1 MMNLKNLSVIKRSDT
16 GEVRI
21 CEDLDSKTGNRYTVL
36 VLNDHDIVHSVL
48 ETYDDAKAYIEKPA
62 YVDMF
67 SDQGLFFIVFPYV
80 PERSLIKFY
89 MAGSLTLRECE
100 EICVNLIIACMT
112 SNMPWPLLYLLL
124 VQREIQLSQD
134 HRVQFSYNLDLTEF
148 DPEIGESACAVE
160 CAKLLIE
167 LLEAKVSRRANS
179 YFLLK
184 KKIDRQSY
192 EYFKDLYKDLMISR
206 EPLRKGGLLLRLKLW
221 YLRNKD
227 TLFYVLLRVSIVL
240 ALFVLITFLTNLI
253 FGDVPWLRLFIRSF
267 EKIGLESLVQ

>member
-1 MMNLKNLSVIKRSDT
+1 MMKLKNLSVIKRSKT

-21 CEDLDSKTGNRYTVL
+21 CEDLDSKTGNRYSVL
-36 VLNDHDIVHSVL
+36 VLEDHDIVHSVL
-48 ETYDDAKAYIEKPA
+48 ETYDRAKSYIEKPN

-67 SDQGLFFIVFPYV
+67 SDEGLFFIVYPYV
-80 PERSLIKFY
+80 PERPLVKFY
-89 MAGSLTLRECE
+89 MGSTLTLRECE
-100 EICVNLIIACMT
+100 EICVNLIISCMT
-112 SNMPWPLLYLLL
+112 CNLPWPLLYLLL

-134 HRVQFSYNLDLTEF
+134 HSVTFSYNLDLTEF
-148 DPEIGESACAVE
+148 DPTIDESACVVE

-192 EYFKDLYKDLMISR
+192 DYFKDLYKDLIISR
-206 EPLRKGGLLLRLKLW
+206 EPIRRGGILLRLKLW

-227 TLFYVLLRVSIVL
+227 TLFYVLLRISIVL
-240 ALFVLITFLTNLI
+240 AVFVLVTFLTNLI

-267 EKIGLESLVQ
+267 ERIGLESLVQ